1 MRVRGC
7 IAPKLEQLQPYRTE
21 ARSQDRRFPVYENLV
36 TKLINEQQDGGP
48 DADVAHTMA
57 TCAAYSYSDAETLS
71 MIMARMGLEDNQ
83 CVEISQSVDAM
94 GIDSNAFLVQS
105 ADGSVV
111 ILSYRGTEPADVIDW
126 LAITDVSSDRVQ
138 MRLDTG
144 EPVNVHAGFY
154 RNVRATRYK
163 ILQALRYAGSDNR
176 GESILDITDS
186 HSTAEGTSEPT
197 DDSTGLPPLKAL
209 YITGH
214 SLGGAMAVL
223 MTTMIL
229 QDKEFGQLAEKIK
242 AVYTFGQPMIGSPD
256 FAKRAADMKGL
267 PSLFRYVYRGDLV
280 PQLPP
285 KESGDFEHFGTE
297 FRYAPTENPPWKVNS
312 EPTTQTDLAGIGGA
326 LVGFFSEKI
335 KNLAGFLFPTSIV
348 DHYPQRYITWL
359 TPPDG
364 PTEFGDTSVGVVP
377 KAKAKE
383 KVVNPREAIAALL
396 SIVKKAADKEI
407 DMVIDKVIQKVEQIP
422 SQIAGRSLKVAEKV
436 FALPLAAF
444 GGALRGAGEAD
455 GDVARIPLEA
465 LYGMAKA
472 SDEGVNQIVKTLE
485 EVPIVGNFLSIFGF
499 RSR

>member
-1 MRVRGC
+1 
-7 IAPKLEQLQPYRTE
+7 
-21 ARSQDRRFPVYENLV
+21 
-36 TKLINEQQDGGP
+36 
-48 DADVAHTMA
+48 
-57 TCAAYSYSDAETLS
+57 
-71 MIMARMGLEDNQ
+71 
-83 CVEISQSVDAM
+83 
-94 GIDSNAFLVQS
+94 
-105 ADGSVV
+105 
-111 ILSYRGTEPADVIDW
+111 
-126 LAITDVSSDRVQ
+126 
-138 MRLDTG
+138 
-144 EPVNVHAGFY
+144 
-154 RNVRATRYK
+154 
-163 ILQALRYAGSDNR
+163 
-176 GESILDITDS
+176 
-186 HSTAEGTSEPT
+186 
-197 DDSTGLPPLKAL
+197 
-209 YITGH
+209 
-214 SLGGAMAVL
+214 MAVL

-383 KVVNPREAIAALL
+383 NEKVVNPREAIAALL
-396 SIVKKAADKEI
+396 SIVKNRRWTPRYRRISSLGCRGWRVHKGHLRRGQGSARRPYRQVA
-407 DMVIDKVIQKVEQIP
+407 VR
-422 SQIAGRSLKVAEKV
+422 AGRGQSHPTTGL
-436 FALPLAAF
+436 
-444 GGALRGAGEAD
+444 
-455 GDVARIPLEA
+455 ARIQPL
-465 LYGMAKA
+465 YRSA
-472 SDEGVNQIVKTLE
+472 SPL
-485 EVPIVGNFLSIFGF
+485 
-499 RSR
+499 